1 MRKMQYL
8 AVGVL
13 ILTVFISISFVSD
26 DASADIEYTDKAIII
41 HDTEVLTDDLVFP
54 DESNIIINLGTY
66 LDINQ
71 YTIDF
76 GKDSKVAILDDVT
89 IACTTG
95 KIVIRE
101 GTSLILVGAALP
113 GQKYDLTITFD
124 GKLTSD
130 GTAVIKGATVTLD
143 PNGEDRSLHLA
154 WEQSKMSIED
164 PIVNYT
170 VDTSG
175 SDLKLGF
182 THLTYSEE
190 YTMDTDISL
199 TRELYLTSSDSNN
212 SLEAVA
218 STNKTFKMTINVSS
232 LRYTKYVANSD
243 MTTVLT
249 MDGMGVMTVF
259 VDSNLIMTVTS
270 SAQDITYTNSIGDE
284 VRRSAELTNVKFDM
298 KADIT
303 VIAIIIEQEDLDP
316 SDDPNIIK
324 SMHITADTGD
334 VMVTERRGVKHIT
347 DIAVTI
353 DGSDKAETYF
363 LATFMDG
370 ERYNEIRADKLIFK
384 SFGLTN
390 DLKLTMLAYVPQIT
404 YTAHGGEQQDVSLH
418 VEELYVETDN
428 LAVDTLLKQYYRA
441 GELTAQQL
449 LDNGKLFRI
458 AVGTVLIDTD
468 ADKEIDTIA
477 HDLEAKLAKN
487 SRDSNTLVITFTDLT
502 GPLHDDDDNIDYNVS
517 MDASEVYMES
527 DSSISEIIDA
537 FTKRIHFS
545 NDTNAEIQITTA
557 GLTIDQIRET
567 GNSRI
572 VMVKTSPESP
582 AGAIFTFNIE
592 YLRYTGETTLDGRL
606 NTLGYETTV
615 TNHEYY
621 SDPEGTSDL
630 KLVFNDM
637 SASFT
642 LAFKDIVEFSVE
654 LHTPLS
660 VDLSFYELTPKLDFG
675 DSIIS
680 VTHGQLY
687 LDSYDP
693 VSEGIL
699 AIVDH
704 ISAQDDFVVDCRA
717 DVTSDHID
725 VHGSDGSVIDT
736 IKRINFSVKEIYVM
750 MIHDDYLQAD
760 IDKIY
765 IEYITKDGLLVEREL
780 KHLDVDKDYKD
791 PSPKHDVL
799 VYTSEIMLI
808 SFGIVAGE
816 LLLVL
821 IVLRIK
827 RPDMFRFGQERF

>member
-101 GTSLILVGAALP
+101 GTSLILVGAVMP
-113 GQKYDLTITFD
+113 GPKYDLTITFD

-249 MDGMGVMTVF
+249 MDGMGVMTIF
-259 VDSNLIMTVTS
+259 VDSSMIMTVTS

-347 DIAVTI
+347 AIYCYTI
-353 DGSDKAETYF
+353 CK
-363 LATFMDG
+363 
-370 ERYNEIRADKLIFK
+370 IF
-384 SFGLTN
+384 
-390 DLKLTMLAYVPQIT
+390 
-404 YTAHGGEQQDVSLH
+404 
-418 VEELYVETDN
+418 
-428 LAVDTLLKQYYRA
+428 
-441 GELTAQQL
+441 
-449 LDNGKLFRI
+449 
-458 AVGTVLIDTD
+458 
-468 ADKEIDTIA
+468 
-477 HDLEAKLAKN
+477 
-487 SRDSNTLVITFTDLT
+487 
-502 GPLHDDDDNIDYNVS
+502 
-517 MDASEVYMES
+517 
-527 DSSISEIIDA
+527 
-537 FTKRIHFS
+537 
-545 NDTNAEIQITTA
+545 
-557 GLTIDQIRET
+557 
-567 GNSRI
+567 
-572 VMVKTSPESP
+572 
-582 AGAIFTFNIE
+582 
-592 YLRYTGETTLDGRL
+592 
-606 NTLGYETTV
+606 
-615 TNHEYY
+615 
-621 SDPEGTSDL
+621 
-630 KLVFNDM
+630 
-637 SASFT
+637 
-642 LAFKDIVEFSVE
+642 
-654 LHTPLS
+654 
-660 VDLSFYELTPKLDFG
+660 
-675 DSIIS
+675 
-680 VTHGQLY
+680 
-687 LDSYDP
+687 
-693 VSEGIL
+693 
-699 AIVDH
+699 
-704 ISAQDDFVVDCRA
+704 
-717 DVTSDHID
+717 
-725 VHGSDGSVIDT
+725 
-736 IKRINFSVKEIYVM
+736 
-750 MIHDDYLQAD
+750 
-760 IDKIY
+760 
-765 IEYITKDGLLVEREL
+765 
-780 KHLDVDKDYKD
+780 
-791 PSPKHDVL
+791 
-799 VYTSEIMLI
+799 
-808 SFGIVAGE
+808 
-816 LLLVL
+816 
-821 IVLRIK
+821 
-827 RPDMFRFGQERF
+827 

>member
-13 ILTVFISISFVSD
+13 ILTVFISLSIVSD

-41 HDTEVLTDDLVFP
+41 YGTEVLTDDLVFP
-54 DESNIIINLGTY
+54 DESNIIISLGTY

-101 GTSLILVGAALP
+101 GTSLILVGAVMP
-113 GQKYDLTITFD
+113 GPKYDLTVTFD
-124 GKLTSD
+124 GKLSSR

-143 PNGEDRSLHLA
+143 PNGDDRCLHLA
-154 WEQSKMSIED
+154 WEESRMAIED
-164 PIVNYT
+164 PIINYT
-170 VDTSG
+170 VDTGG

-199 TRELYLTSSDSNN
+199 TRELYLTSADSTV
-212 SLEAVA
+212 SVETVI
-218 STNKTFKMTINVSS
+218 STSKTFKMTLDLSS

-249 MDGMGVMTVF
+249 LDGMGLTTVF
-259 VDSNLIMTVTS
+259 VDSNMMMTVTA
-270 SAQDITYTNSIGDE
+270 SAKNVKSTNAIGGE
-284 VRRSAELTNVKFDM
+284 IRRFAEFTNVKFDM

-334 VMVTERRGVKHIT
+334 VMITERRGVKHIT

-370 ERYNEIRADKLIFK
+370 ERYNEIRADKVLFE
-384 SFGLTN
+384 SFGITS
-390 DLKLTMLAYVPQIT
+390 DLRLTMLMHIPQIT
-404 YTAHGGEQQDVSLH
+404 YSAHGGEKQEISMQADD
-418 VEELYVETDN
+418 LYVETDN

-449 LDNGKLFRI
+449 LDNSRLFRA
-458 AVGTVLIDTD
+458 AVGVASIDTD
-468 ADKEIDTIA
+468 GDKEVDTTA
-477 HDLEAKLAKN
+477 HDLELKLAKN
-487 SRDSNTLVITFTDLT
+487 SRGYNTLVLTFADLAA
-502 GPLHDDDDNIDYNVS
+502 PLHNDEKNIDYRLS
-517 MDASEVYMES
+517 FDASEVYMES
-527 DSSISEIIDA
+527 DSSISEINDA

-545 NDTNAEIQITTA
+545 GDTNAEIQVTTS
-557 GLTIDQIRET
+557 GMTVEQIRET
-567 GNSRI
+567 GNSKL
-572 VMVKTSPESP
+572 VMVKNSPESP
-582 AGAIFTFNIE
+582 KGAIFTFNIE
-592 YLRYTGETTLDGRL
+592 YLRYTGKTTLDGRL

-621 SDPEGTSDL
+621 ADPEGTSDL

-637 SASFT
+637 SASVI
-642 LAFKDIVEFSVE
+642 LAFKDIVEFSAEV
-654 LHTPLS
+654 HTPMNL
-660 VDLSFYELTPKLDFG
+660 DLTFYDLKPMLDFG
-675 DSIIS
+675 DSVIS
-680 VTHGQLY
+680 ISHGQLY
-687 LDSYDP
+687 LDTYDP
-693 VSEGIL
+693 ISEGIL

-704 ISAQDDFVVDCRA
+704 ISAKDDFVVDLRVG
-717 DVTSDHID
+717 VTSDYINI
-725 VHGSDGSVIDT
+725 HGSDREIINT
-736 IKRINFSVKEIYVM
+736 IKSINLSIKEIYM
-750 MIHDDYLQAD
+750 MLIHNDRLQAD
-760 IDKIY
+760 IDNVY
-765 IEYITKDGLLVEREL
+765 VEYTTMKGLLVQREL
-780 KHLDVDKDYKD
+780 KHLDIDKDYNN
-791 PSPKHDVL
+791 PSPKEDVL

-808 SFGIVAGE
+808 SFGIVTGE

-827 RPDMFRFGQERF
+827 RPDIFRFGKERF